1 MNLTH
6 PAQKMSDIYN
16 LVSGLISANELQIA
30 NRIIIFRLLQFS
42 AELDFIFY
50 ANETHVMYVP
60 SNGGE
65 STVIRSVTNSRLGY
79 DSMTGRLH
87 VYDPISTKLYSMKLD
102 GSDSQELFGVG
113 AGINRFSVDDINEK
127 IYFIATVTD
136 YTNSIYFDGTGLT
149 VLLAGGYNDLTDIQ
163 VDPEMQ

>member
-1 MNLTH
+1 
-6 PAQKMSDIYN
+6 
-16 LVSGLISANELQIA
+16 
-30 NRIIIFRLLQFS
+30 
-42 AELDFIFY
+42 
-50 ANETHVMYVP
+50 MYV
-60 SNGGE
+60 SSKGGE

-79 DSMTGRLH
+79 DSMTRRLH

-136 YTNSIYFDGTGLT
+136 YTNSINFDATGLT
-149 VLLAGGYNDLTDIQ
+149 VLLAGGHNDLTDIQ